1 MTTFYHFYIGT
12 QRAGGGGAHWLLNVA
27 DRKGTISQIYILVLV
42 EVALL
47 G

>member
-1 MTTFYHFYIGT
+1 MATFYHFYIGT
-12 QRAGGGGAHWLLNVA
+12 QRGEGALWLLNVA

-42 EVALL
+42 EVVLL